1 MQDPEV
7 AGAIASNYL
16 NLFAYTALAYIWSVS
31 AAASLGRE
39 GSFYTTKVKTAR
51 YYFQNVLPEMNGLLG
66 VIAAGKDHMMSFT
79 PEELESR

>member
-1 MQDPEV
+1 M
-7 AGAIASNYL
+7 
-16 NLFAYTALAYIWSVS
+16 WSVS

-39 GSFYTTKVKTAR
+39 GSFYEVKIKTAR

-66 VIAAGKDHMMSFT
+66 VIAAGKDHMMAFT